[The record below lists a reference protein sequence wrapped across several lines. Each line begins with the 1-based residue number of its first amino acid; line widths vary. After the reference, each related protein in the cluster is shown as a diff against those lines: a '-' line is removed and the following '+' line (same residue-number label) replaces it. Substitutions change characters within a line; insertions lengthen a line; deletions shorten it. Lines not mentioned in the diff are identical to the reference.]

1 MEILTTVNMKILIL
15 MMKAVISLTS
25 SSEKIYNHIR
35 DVRHDQALVEVLASL
50 FSQLSANVR
59 LVLQLGVNIQRSGKV
74 CNLI

>member
-1 MEILTTVNMKILIL
+1 